1 MGLCLKTNP
10 CLCGVGLLPGEK
22 LIASRRAVLEH
33 NFFFLLCIL
42 HVNIILMLNYRLS
55 QKFKL
60 LGNDEFNYLA
70 ISLTLF
76 LTCGP
81 KLPLNK

>member
-33 NFFFLLCIL
+33 NFFFSFMYSTRE
-42 HVNIILMLNYRLS
+42 H
-55 QKFKL
+55 
-60 LGNDEFNYLA
+60 
-70 ISLTLF
+70 F
-76 LTCGP
+76 LIV
-81 KLPLNK
+81 KLPIISKV